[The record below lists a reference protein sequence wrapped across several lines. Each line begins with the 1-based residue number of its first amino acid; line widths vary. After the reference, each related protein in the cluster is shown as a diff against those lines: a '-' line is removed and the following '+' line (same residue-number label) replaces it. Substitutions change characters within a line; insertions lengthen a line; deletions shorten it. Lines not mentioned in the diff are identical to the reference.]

1 MRKTLFTLLALL
13 GAFVAVEASK
23 HFVMLDKVVA
33 VVGNSSILYSE
44 VEQVANQL
52 VEARRAEGY
61 TSDRDPKNEAL
72 EQLMMQKLLYNQA
85 LIDSVEVSQA
95 DIVQRVEARIE
106 QMTSEAGSV
115 VELEKKSHMPIYHI
129 RELIRRQFEEQAYA
143 TAMQQNVIGKVRVV
157 PGEVEQFYNSTDKE
171 NLPVIA
177 EQYVYAHITKYPAG
191 MDAAKRRT
199 RERLLDM
206 RERIVTGKAQ
216 FATLARMY
224 SVDGAA
230 IRGGELEPTT
240 LNGWVK
246 PFADAVEEL
255 KPGQVS
261 EIVETQ
267 FGLHIVQMI
276 DKRGSLYHCRHI
288 VLRPTYTTEEIVA
301 PMLELDSIAN
311 LIRKDSLTFEAA
323 ALKHSDDKHSR
334 QNGGIVTNHDLLEH
348 YSAFDAKLTATKFL
362 KEDFGIGG
370 GKSIDDYNAIRH
382 MKKGDISQA
391 FRTSDMNG
399 NEMCKI
405 VKLVDVIPSHKASL
419 DEDYLRLEQ
428 IALENKQQKVF
439 QEWLDAKIAS
449 MYVHIAPEFRSGE
462 FLNKSWV
469 KDNAQQVKVVSVK

>member
-1 MRKTLFTLLALL
+1 MKKVLITALAVVLA
-13 GAFVAVEASK
+13 GAGIYAQK
-23 HFVMLDKVVA
+23 RFVMLDKVVA
-33 VVGNSSILYSE
+33 VVGNSSILHSE
-44 VEQVANQL
+44 VEQTAQQL

-61 TSDRDPKNEAL
+61 TSDRDPKSEAL

-85 LIDSVEVSQA
+85 LIDSVEVSTG
-95 DIVQRVEARIE
+95 DIVQRVEA
-106 QMTSEAGSV
+106 QVQSMTDEAGSV
-115 VELEKKSHMPIYHI
+115 VELERKSHMPIYHI
-129 RELIRRQFEEQAYA
+129 RELVRRQVEEQTYA
-143 TAMQQNVIGKVRVV
+143 SAMQNDVIGKVKVV
-157 PGEVEQFYNSTDKE
+157 PGEVEAFYNSTNKE
-171 NLPVIA
+171 DLPVIA
-177 EQYVYAHITKYPAG
+177 EQYVYAHITKYPKG
-191 MDAAKRRT
+191 MEAAKRRT

-224 SVDGAA
+224 SIDGAA

-261 EIVETQ
+261 EVVETQ
-267 FGLHIVQMI
+267 FGLHIIQMI
-276 DKRGSLYHCRHI
+276 DKRGNLYHCRHI
-288 VLRPTYTTEEIVA
+288 VLRPTYTTDEIVA

-323 ALKHSDDKHSR
+323 ALAHSDDKHSK

-362 KEDFGIGG
+362 KEDFGVGG
-370 GKSIDDYNAIRH
+370 GKSIDDYNTIRY
-382 MKKGDISQA
+382 MKVGDISTA

-405 VKLVDVIPSHKASL
+405 IKLVDIIPSHKATL

-428 IALENKQQKVF
+428 IALQEKQQKVF
-439 QEWLDAKIAS
+439 QQWLDKKIES
-449 MYVHIAPEFRSGE
+449 MYVYISPEYRNGD

-469 KDNAQQVKVVSVK
+469 KKEMK

>member
-1 MRKTLFTLLALL
+1 MKKVLITALAVVLA
-13 GAFVAVEASK
+13 GAGIYAQK
-23 HFVMLDKVVA
+23 RFVMLDKVVA
-33 VVGNSSILYSE
+33 VVGNSSILHSE
-44 VEQVANQL
+44 VEQTAQQL

-61 TSDRDPKNEAL
+61 TSDRDPKSEAL

-85 LIDSVEVSQA
+85 LIDSVEVSTG
-95 DIVQRVEARIE
+95 DIVQRVEA
-106 QMTSEAGSV
+106 QVQSMTDEAGSV
-115 VELEKKSHMPIYHI
+115 VELERKSHMPIYHI
-129 RELIRRQFEEQAYA
+129 RELVRRQVEEQTYA
-143 TAMQQNVIGKVRVV
+143 SAMQNDVIGKVKVV
-157 PGEVEQFYNSTDKE
+157 PGEVEAFYNSTNKE
-171 NLPVIA
+171 DLPIIA
-177 EQYVYAHITKYPAG
+177 EQYVYAHITKYSKG
-191 MDAAKRRT
+191 MEAAKRRT

-224 SVDGAA
+224 SIDGAA

-261 EIVETQ
+261 EVVETQ
-267 FGLHIVQMI
+267 FGLHIIQMI
-276 DKRGSLYHCRHI
+276 DKRGNLYHCRHI
-288 VLRPTYTTEEIVA
+288 VLRPTYTTDEIVA

-323 ALKHSDDKHSR
+323 ALAHSDDKHSK

-362 KEDFGIGG
+362 KEDFGVGG
-370 GKSIDDYNAIRH
+370 GKSIDDYNTIRY
-382 MKKGDISQA
+382 MKVGDISTA

-405 VKLVDVIPSHKASL
+405 IKLVDIIPSHKATL

-428 IALENKQQKVF
+428 IALQEKQQKVF
-439 QEWLDAKIAS
+439 QQWLDKKIES
-449 MYVHIAPEFRSGE
+449 MYVYISPEYRNGD

-469 KDNAQQVKVVSVK
+469 KKEMK

>member
-1 MRKTLFTLLALL
+1 MKKVLITALAVVLA
-13 GAFVAVEASK
+13 GAGIYAQK
-23 HFVMLDKVVA
+23 RFVMLDKVVA
-33 VVGNSSILYSE
+33 VVGNSSILHSE
-44 VEQVANQL
+44 VEQTAQQL

-61 TSDRDPKNEAL
+61 TSDRDPKSEAL

-85 LIDSVEVSQA
+85 LIDSVEVSTG
-95 DIVQRVEARIE
+95 DIVQRVEA
-106 QMTSEAGSV
+106 QVQSMTDEAGSD
-115 VELEKKSHMPIYHI
+115 VELERKSHMPIYHI
-129 RELIRRQFEEQAYA
+129 RELVRRQVEEQTYA
-143 TAMQQNVIGKVRVV
+143 SAMQNDVIGKVKVV
-157 PGEVEQFYNSTDKE
+157 PGEVEAFYNSTNKE
-171 NLPVIA
+171 DLPIIA
-177 EQYVYAHITKYPAG
+177 EQYVYAHITKYPKG
-191 MDAAKRRT
+191 MEAAKRRT

-224 SVDGAA
+224 SIDGAA

-261 EIVETQ
+261 EVVETQ
-267 FGLHIVQMI
+267 FGLHIIQMI
-276 DKRGSLYHCRHI
+276 DKRGNLYHCRHI
-288 VLRPTYTTEEIVA
+288 VLRPTYTTDEIVA

-323 ALKHSDDKHSR
+323 ALAHSDDKHSK

-362 KEDFGIGG
+362 KEDFGVGG
-370 GKSIDDYNAIRH
+370 GKSIDDYNTIRY
-382 MKKGDISQA
+382 MKVGDISTA

-405 VKLVDVIPSHKASL
+405 IKLVDIIPSHKATL

-428 IALENKQQKVF
+428 IALQEKQQKVF
-439 QEWLDAKIAS
+439 QQWLDKKIES
-449 MYVHIAPEFRSGE
+449 MYVYISPEYRNGD

-469 KDNAQQVKVVSVK
+469 KKEMK

>member
-1 MRKTLFTLLALL
+1 MKRVLLTALAVVL
-13 GAFVAVEASK
+13 AGAGIYAQK
-23 HFVMLDKVVA
+23 RFVMLDKVVA
-33 VVGNSSILYSE
+33 VVGNSSIMHSE
-44 VEQVANQL
+44 IEQVAKQL

-61 TSDRDPKNEAL
+61 TSDRDPMNEAL

-85 LIDSVEVSQA
+85 LIDSVDVNTG
-95 DIVQRVEARIE
+95 DIVQRVEA
-106 QMTSEAGSV
+106 QVQNMTDEAGSV
-115 VELEKKSHMPIYHI
+115 VELERKSHMPIYHI
-129 RELIRRQFEEQAYA
+129 RELVRRQVEEQVYA
-143 TAMQQNVIGKVRVV
+143 SAMQNEVIGKVKVV
-157 PGEVEQFYNSTDKE
+157 PGEVESFYNSTNKE
-171 NLPVIA
+171 DLPIIA
-177 EQYVYAHITKYPAG
+177 EQYVYAHITKYPKG
-191 MDAAKRRT
+191 MEAAKRRT

-216 FATLARMY
+216 FSTLARMY

-240 LNGWVK
+240 LQGWVK

-261 EIVETQ
+261 EVVETQ

-288 VLRPTYTTEEIVA
+288 VLRPTFTTDEIIA
-301 PMLELDSIAN
+301 PMLKLDSIAN

-323 ALKHSDDKHSR
+323 ALAHSDDKYSK
-334 QNGGIVTNHDLLEH
+334 QNGGIVTNHDMLEH

-362 KEDFGIGG
+362 KEDFGVGG
-370 GKSIDDYNAIRH
+370 GRSIDDYNAIRY
-382 MKKGDISQA
+382 MKKGDISSA

-405 VKLVDVIPSHKASL
+405 VKLLDIIPAHNATL

-428 IALENKQQKVF
+428 IALEQKQEKVF
-439 QEWLDAKIAS
+439 QQWLDTKIEA
-449 MYVHIAPEFRSGE
+449 MYIYIAPEYRQGE
-462 FLNKSWV
+462 FVNKSWV
-469 KDNAQQVKVVSVK
+469 KKNQK

>member
-1 MRKTLFTLLALL
+1 MKKVLITALAVVLA
-13 GAFVAVEASK
+13 GAGIYAQK
-23 HFVMLDKVVA
+23 RFVMLDKVVA
-33 VVGNSSILYSE
+33 VVGNSSILHSE
-44 VEQVANQL
+44 VEQTAQQL

-61 TSDRDPKNEAL
+61 TSDRDPKSEAL

-85 LIDSVEVSQA
+85 LIDSVEVSTG
-95 DIVQRVEARIE
+95 DIVQRVEA
-106 QMTSEAGSV
+106 QVQSMTDEAGSV
-115 VELEKKSHMPIYHI
+115 VELERKSHMPIYHI
-129 RELIRRQFEEQAYA
+129 RELVRRQVEEQTYA
-143 TAMQQNVIGKVRVV
+143 SAMQNDVIGKVKVV
-157 PGEVEQFYNSTDKE
+157 PGEVEAFYNSTNKE
-171 NLPVIA
+171 DLPIIA
-177 EQYVYAHITKYPAG
+177 EQYVYAHITKYPKG
-191 MDAAKRRT
+191 MEAAKRRT

-224 SVDGAA
+224 SIDGAA

-261 EIVETQ
+261 EVVETQ
-267 FGLHIVQMI
+267 FGLHIIQMI
-276 DKRGSLYHCRHI
+276 DKRGNLYHCRHI
-288 VLRPTYTTEEIVA
+288 VLRPTYTTGEIVA

-323 ALKHSDDKHSR
+323 ALAHSDDKHSK

-362 KEDFGIGG
+362 KEDFGVGG
-370 GKSIDDYNAIRH
+370 GKSIDDYNTIRY
-382 MKKGDISQA
+382 MKVGDISTA

-405 VKLVDVIPSHKASL
+405 IKLVDIIPSHKATL

-428 IALENKQQKVF
+428 IALQEKQQKVF
-439 QEWLDAKIAS
+439 QQWLDKKIES
-449 MYVHIAPEFRSGE
+449 MYVYISPEYRNGD

-469 KDNAQQVKVVSVK
+469 KKEMK

>member
-1 MRKTLFTLLALL
+1 MKKVLITALAVVLA
-13 GAFVAVEASK
+13 GAGIYAQK
-23 HFVMLDKVVA
+23 RFVMLDKVVA
-33 VVGNSSILYSE
+33 VVGNSSILHSE
-44 VEQVANQL
+44 VEQTAQQL

-61 TSDRDPKNEAL
+61 TSDRDPKSEAL

-85 LIDSVEVSQA
+85 LIDSVEVSTG
-95 DIVQRVEARIE
+95 DIVQRVEA
-106 QMTSEAGSV
+106 QVQSMTDEAGSV
-115 VELEKKSHMPIYHI
+115 VELERKSHMPIYHI
-129 RELIRRQFEEQAYA
+129 RELVRRQVEEQTYA
-143 TAMQQNVIGKVRVV
+143 SAMQNDVIGKVKVV
-157 PGEVEQFYNSTDKE
+157 PGEVEAFYNSTNKE
-171 NLPVIA
+171 DLPVIA
-177 EQYVYAHITKYPAG
+177 EQYVYAHITKYPKG
-191 MDAAKRRT
+191 MEAAKRRT

-224 SVDGAA
+224 SIDGAA

-261 EIVETQ
+261 EVVETQ
-267 FGLHIVQMI
+267 FGLHIIQMI
-276 DKRGSLYHCRHI
+276 DKRGNLYHCRHI
-288 VLRPTYTTEEIVA
+288 VLRPTYTTDEIVA

-323 ALKHSDDKHSR
+323 ALAHSDDKHSK

-362 KEDFGIGG
+362 KEDFGVGG
-370 GKSIDDYNAIRH
+370 GKSIDDYNTIRY
-382 MKKGDISQA
+382 MKVGDISTA

-405 VKLVDVIPSHKASL
+405 IKLVDIIPSHKATL
-419 DEDYLRLEQ
+419 DEDYMRLEQ
-428 IALENKQQKVF
+428 IALQEKQQKVF
-439 QEWLDAKIAS
+439 QQWLDKKIES
-449 MYVHIAPEFRSGE
+449 MYVYISPEYRNGD

-469 KDNAQQVKVVSVK
+469 KKEMK

>member
-1 MRKTLFTLLALL
+1 MKKVLITALAVVLA
-13 GAFVAVEASK
+13 GAGIYAQK
-23 HFVMLDKVVA
+23 RFVMLDKVVA
-33 VVGNSSILYSE
+33 VVGNSSILHSE
-44 VEQVANQL
+44 VEQTAQQL

-61 TSDRDPKNEAL
+61 TSDRDPKSEAL

-85 LIDSVEVSQA
+85 LIDSVEVSTG
-95 DIVQRVEARIE
+95 DIVQRVEA
-106 QMTSEAGSV
+106 QVQSMTDEAGSV
-115 VELEKKSHMPIYHI
+115 VELERKSHMPIYHI
-129 RELIRRQFEEQAYA
+129 RELVRRQVEEQTYA
-143 TAMQQNVIGKVRVV
+143 SAMQNDVIGKVKVV
-157 PGEVEQFYNSTDKE
+157 PGEVEAFYNSTNKE
-171 NLPVIA
+171 DLPIIA
-177 EQYVYAHITKYPAG
+177 EQYVYAHITKYPKG
-191 MDAAKRRT
+191 M
-199 RERLLDM
+199 
-206 RERIVTGKAQ
+206 AQ

-224 SVDGAA
+224 SIDGAA

-261 EIVETQ
+261 EVVETQ
-267 FGLHIVQMI
+267 FGLHIIQMI
-276 DKRGSLYHCRHI
+276 DKRGNLYHCRHI
-288 VLRPTYTTEEIVA
+288 VLRPTYTTDEIVA

-323 ALKHSDDKHSR
+323 ALAHSDDKHSK

-362 KEDFGIGG
+362 KEDFGVGG
-370 GKSIDDYNAIRH
+370 GKSIDDYNTIRY
-382 MKKGDISQA
+382 MKVGDISTA

-405 VKLVDVIPSHKASL
+405 IKLVDIIPSHKATL

-428 IALENKQQKVF
+428 IALQEKQQKVF
-439 QEWLDAKIAS
+439 QQWLDKKIES
-449 MYVHIAPEFRSGE
+449 MYVYISPEYRNGD

-469 KDNAQQVKVVSVK
+469 KKEMK

>member
-1 MRKTLFTLLALL
+1 MKKVLITALAVVLA
-13 GAFVAVEASK
+13 GAGIYAQK
-23 HFVMLDKVVA
+23 RFVMLDKVVA
-33 VVGNSSILYSE
+33 VVGNSSILHSE
-44 VEQVANQL
+44 VEQAAQQL

-61 TSDRDPKNEAL
+61 TSDRDPKSEAL

-85 LIDSVEVSQA
+85 LIDSVEVSTG
-95 DIVQRVEARIE
+95 DIVQRVEA
-106 QMTSEAGSV
+106 QVQSMTDEAGSV
-115 VELEKKSHMPIYHI
+115 VELERKSHMPIYHI
-129 RELIRRQFEEQAYA
+129 RELVRRQVEEQTYA
-143 TAMQQNVIGKVRVV
+143 SAMQNDVIGKVKVV
-157 PGEVEQFYNSTDKE
+157 PGEVEAFYNSTNKE
-171 NLPVIA
+171 DLPIIA
-177 EQYVYAHITKYPAG
+177 EQYVYAHITKYPKG
-191 MDAAKRRT
+191 MEAAKRRT

-224 SVDGAA
+224 SIDGAA

-261 EIVETQ
+261 EVVETQ
-267 FGLHIVQMI
+267 FGLHIIQMI
-276 DKRGSLYHCRHI
+276 DKRGNLYHCRHI
-288 VLRPTYTTEEIVA
+288 VLRPTYTTDEIVA

-323 ALKHSDDKHSR
+323 ALAHSDDKHSK

-362 KEDFGIGG
+362 KEDFGVGG
-370 GKSIDDYNAIRH
+370 GKSIDDYNTIRY
-382 MKKGDISQA
+382 MKVGDISTA

-405 VKLVDVIPSHKASL
+405 IKLVDIIPSHKATL

-428 IALENKQQKVF
+428 IALQEKQQKVF
-439 QEWLDAKIAS
+439 QQWLDKKIES
-449 MYVHIAPEFRSGE
+449 MYVYISPEYRNGD

-469 KDNAQQVKVVSVK
+469 KKEMK

>member
-1 MRKTLFTLLALL
+1 MITALAVVLA
-13 GAFVAVEASK
+13 GAGIYAQK
-23 HFVMLDKVVA
+23 RFVMLDKVVA
-33 VVGNSSILYSE
+33 VVGNSSILHSE
-44 VEQVANQL
+44 VEQTAQQL

-61 TSDRDPKNEAL
+61 TSDRDPKSEAL

-85 LIDSVEVSQA
+85 LIDSVEVSTG
-95 DIVQRVEARIE
+95 DIVQRVEA
-106 QMTSEAGSV
+106 QVQSMTDEAGSV
-115 VELEKKSHMPIYHI
+115 VELERKSHMPIYHI
-129 RELIRRQFEEQAYA
+129 RELVRRQVEEQTYA
-143 TAMQQNVIGKVRVV
+143 SAMQNDVIGKVKVV
-157 PGEVEQFYNSTDKE
+157 PGEVEAFYNSTNKE
-171 NLPVIA
+171 DLPIIA
-177 EQYVYAHITKYPAG
+177 EQYVYAHITKYPKG
-191 MDAAKRRT
+191 MEAAKRRT

-224 SVDGAA
+224 SIDGAA

-261 EIVETQ
+261 EVVETQ
-267 FGLHIVQMI
+267 FGLHIIQMI
-276 DKRGSLYHCRHI
+276 DKRGNLYHCRHI
-288 VLRPTYTTEEIVA
+288 VLRPTYTTDEIVA

-323 ALKHSDDKHSR
+323 ALAHSDDKHSK

-362 KEDFGIGG
+362 KEDFGVGG
-370 GKSIDDYNAIRH
+370 GKSIDDYNTIRY
-382 MKKGDISQA
+382 MKVGDISTA

-405 VKLVDVIPSHKASL
+405 IKLVDIIPSHKATL

-428 IALENKQQKVF
+428 IALQEKQQKVF
-439 QEWLDAKIAS
+439 QQWLDKKIES
-449 MYVHIAPEFRSGE
+449 MYVYISPEYRNGD

-469 KDNAQQVKVVSVK
+469 KKEMK

>member
-1 MRKTLFTLLALL
+1 MKKVFLTALAVVLA
-13 GAFVAVEASK
+13 GAGIYAQK
-23 HFVMLDKVVA
+23 KFVMLDKVVA
-33 VVGNSSILYSE
+33 VVGNSSIMHSE
-44 VEQVANQL
+44 IEQVAQQL

-85 LIDSVEVSQA
+85 LIDSVDVNTG
-95 DIVQRVEARIE
+95 DIVQRVEA
-106 QMTSEAGSV
+106 QVQNMTDEAGSV
-115 VELEKKSHMPIYHI
+115 VELERKSHMPIYHI
-129 RELIRRQFEEQAYA
+129 RELVRRQVEEQTYA
-143 TAMQQNVIGKVRVV
+143 SAMQNEVISKVKVV
-157 PGEVEQFYNSTDKE
+157 PGEVESFYNTTNKE
-171 NLPVIA
+171 DLPIIA
-177 EQYVYAHITKYPAG
+177 EQYVYAHITKYPKG

-224 SVDGAA
+224 SIDGAA

-261 EIVETQ
+261 EVVETQ
-267 FGLHIVQMI
+267 FGLHIIQMI
-276 DKRGSLYHCRHI
+276 DKRGNLYHCRHI
-288 VLRPTYTTEEIVA
+288 VLRPTYTTDEIVA

-323 ALKHSDDKHSR
+323 ALAHSDDKHSK

-362 KEDFGIGG
+362 KEDFGVGG
-370 GKSIDDYNAIRH
+370 GKSIDDYNTIRY
-382 MKKGDISQA
+382 MKVGDISTA

-405 VKLVDVIPSHKASL
+405 IKLVDIIPSHKATL

-428 IALENKQQKVF
+428 IALQEKQQKVF
-439 QEWLDAKIAS
+439 QQWLDKKIET
-449 MYVHIAPEFRSGE
+449 MYVYISPEYRNGE

-469 KDNAQQVKVVSVK
+469 KKDMK

>member
-1 MRKTLFTLLALL
+1 MKRVLLTFLTIVGIA
-13 GAFVAVEASK
+13 ASLYAEK

-33 VVGNSSILYSE
+33 VVGNSSIMYSE
-44 VEQVANQL
+44 IDQVARQL

-72 EQLMMQKLLYNQA
+72 EQLLMQKLLYNQA
-85 LIDSVEVSQA
+85 LIDSIDVNTG
-95 DIVQRVEARIE
+95 DIVQRVEMRVQ
-106 QMTSEAGSV
+106 QMSDEAGSV
-115 VELEKKSHMPIYHI
+115 LELERKSHMPIYHI
-129 RELIRRQFEEQAYA
+129 RELIRRQMEEQAYA
-143 TAMQQNVIGKVRVV
+143 TAMQQDVISKVKVV
-157 PGEVEQFYNSTDKE
+157 PGEVETFYKGTTKE
-171 NLPVIA
+171 DLPIIA
-177 EQYVYAHITKYPAG
+177 EQYVYAHITKYPKG

-224 SVDGAA
+224 SIDGAA
-230 IRGGELEPTT
+230 IRGGELEPTP
-240 LNGWVK
+240 LSGWVK

-261 EIVETQ
+261 EVVETQ
-267 FGLHIVQMI
+267 FGLHIVQLI
-276 DKRGSLYHCRHI
+276 DKRGNLYHCRHI
-288 VLRPTYTTEEIVA
+288 VLRPTFTTDEIVT
-301 PMLELDSIAN
+301 PLLELDSLAN

-323 ALKHSDDKHSR
+323 ALAHSDDKHSK

-370 GKSIDDYNAIRH
+370 GKSIDDYNAIRY
-382 MKKGDISQA
+382 MNKGDISTA
-391 FRTSDMNG
+391 FRTTDMNG

-405 VKLVDVIPSHKASL
+405 IKLVDIIPSHIASL

-428 IALENKQQKVF
+428 IALEDKQQKTL
-439 QEWLDAKIAS
+439 EKWLNEKINA
-449 MYVHIAPEFRSGE
+449 MYIYISPEFRDGE
-462 FLNKSWV
+462 FLNKNWV
-469 KDNAQQVKVVSVK
+469 KKEQK